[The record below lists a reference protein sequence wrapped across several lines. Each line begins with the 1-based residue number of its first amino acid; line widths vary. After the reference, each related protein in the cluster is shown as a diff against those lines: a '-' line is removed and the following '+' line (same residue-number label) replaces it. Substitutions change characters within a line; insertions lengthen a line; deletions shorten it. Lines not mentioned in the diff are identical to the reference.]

1 MKPSN
6 PSNNRQFEFRRLNCV
21 TLSIWWCLSR
31 SEPYPFMISVE
42 IKPGLVERNKIPP
55 RTALLLLKD
64 RQELFRVSDSDSLLL
79 FRQER
84 RDPTK
89 MADQK
94 AQ

>member
-1 MKPSN
+1 
-6 PSNNRQFEFRRLNCV
+6 
-21 TLSIWWCLSR
+21 
-31 SEPYPFMISVE
+31 MISVQ

-64 RQELFRVSDSDSLLL
+64 QRELFRVWDSHSLLL
-79 FRQER
+79 FRQDM